1 MKFKHLMYPV
11 AAITLVTI
19 AFACKKDNSGSS
31 NTNTTAYVGLTTEK
45 STTDAL
51 IDDAFGE
58 IMAVNLTSGL
68 TNQASSPN
76 AACYTVDISPADANT
91 WPKTVTVDYGTGCTG
106 LSGYTHKGKIIYT
119 ITNKFFT
126 EGATI
131 TATFQNY
138 YVNNYNIVGTYSIHN
153 NGSANGWNVTD
164 SLAAGKVTYP
174 DGTTWYTKTGSRTW
188 VQTAGQATPLNL
200 LDDEFDVTGHGV
212 ITNSAGNSL
221 TASTITALHRLATC
235 TNTVSGKLDLL
246 YDSISGVLD
255 FGTGECDKQATLT
268 IGTKTYPITLP

>member
-1 MKFKHLMYPV
+1 MKFKHLKYPL
-11 AAITLVTI
+11 AILSLVTI
-19 AFACKKDNSGSS
+19 AFACKKDTPTTTTDN
-31 NTNTTAYVGLTTEK
+31 TAYVGLTTQK

-58 IMAVNLTSGL
+58 IMAVNQLNGL
-68 TNQASSPN
+68 TNQPTSPN
-76 AACYTVDISPADANT
+76 ATCYTVDIAPADLNT

-106 LSGYTHKGKIIYT
+106 LSGFIHKGKIIYT

-138 YVNNYNIVGTYSIHN
+138 YVNDYNVVGTYSIHN
-153 NGSANGWNVTD
+153 NGSANGWNITD

-174 DGTTWYTKTGSRTW
+174 DGTTWYTKTGTRTW

-200 LDDEFDVTGHGV
+200 LDDEFDITGHGTL
-212 ITNSAGNSL
+212 TNSAGHSL
-221 TASTITALHRLATC
+221 TATTETALHRMVSC
-235 TNTVSGKLDLL
+235 RNTVSGKLDLL
-246 YDSISGVLD
+246 FDSISGVLD
-255 FGTGECDKQATLT
+255 FGTGACDTEATLT